1 MKIKLYRK
9 CENNRQNLLVSQC
22 IVDAY
27 KKYSEIGKGEK
38 NNIWEWNCIFC
49 LWINYAFMINH
60 NHGDISHQN
69 TDLHE
74 KVSAFRSQVLL
85 LCFLDSER
93 NKLGITCSRTWIFL
107 KKFSCSMQ
115 ACKGENNIFF
125 FCKQHKSTSTPFLT
139 VEYLHIRFPTLSST
153 VNFEVHNL

>member
-1 MKIKLYRK
+1 MWKQQAKI
-9 CENNRQNLLVSQC
+9 LVSQC

-38 NNIWEWNCIFC
+38 NNIWEWYYIFC

-74 KVSAFRSQVLL
+74 KVSDFRSQVLL

-93 NKLGITCSRTWIFL
+93 NKLRITCSRTCIFL

-115 ACKGENNIFF
+115 VCKGENNI
-125 FCKQHKSTSTPFLT
+125 
-139 VEYLHIRFPTLSST
+139 SSFANNT
-153 VNFEVHNL
+153 NPLQPPSSQ